1 MKYTHKILIA
11 ITAIALFTLPASAER
26 GKGKKNGPCKAD
38 IEKFCGDK
46 KGDRKAMKACIK
58 ENKDKFSAECK
69 AKKEEHKAKH
79 AERKAKMSKALET
92 CAPDIQKLCPDAN
105 VAGAKKHAGLKC
117 LMQNRDKVSDTCK
130 AALPEKRVRKEK

>member
-1 MKYTHKILIA
+1 MTYTTKFL
-11 ITAIALFTLPASAER
+11 TLFALLTFAVAPAFAKHER
-26 GKGKKNGPCKAD
+26 KSGPCKAD

-69 AKKEEHKAKH
+69 AKNAEHKAKH
-79 AERKAKMSKALET
+79 EERKAKMAKAMDT
-92 CAPDIQKLCPDAN
+92 CAADIQKLCPEAKA
-105 VAGAKKHAGLKC
+105 AGAKKHAGMKC
-117 LMQNRDKVSDTCK
+117 LMQNRDKVSAECK